1 MIRKIFFCLFAAC
14 AITAQAQNDSTKI
27 AIEQINRIKLD
38 AEHYLY
44 SEVTMPD
51 WLEAYNAAKSL
62 LKEQLSAWL
71 VNNHKDADVTSYVA
85 RSDEHIFEIKAQRG
99 NRYRAF
105 VYIKKSDIL
114 AFKEERQLV
123 TVTSDDM
130 KDKAAEESLFRIPE
144 SPAAASTPAPSPAPA
159 PTPLPAAS
167 AASAPAPPAA
177 SAPSLAGIEKDMLS
191 VSTFADIEAFIASHQ
206 EDGSVTGFGKYAS
219 RPSSGT
225 YYMFVYNRN
234 AEIPAYL
241 KVDDGKI
248 INLKTAKEDSMDA
261 YKNCGAIWFR

>member
-1 MIRKIFFCLFAAC
+1 MLMLC
-14 AITAQAQNDSTKI
+14 ALIVGAQAQNDSTKI

-44 SEVTMPD
+44 SEVTMAD

-130 KDKAAEESLFRIPE
+130 KDKAAEESLFKMPE
-144 SPAAASTPAPSPAPA
+144 QSTIETEPV
-159 PTPLPAAS
+159 LS
-167 AASAPAPPAA
+167 A
-177 SAPSLAGIEKDMLS
+177 LEKDMLTIDS
-191 VSTFADIEAFIASHQ
+191 FDKVETFITNHKKNGDIT
-206 EDGSVTGFGKYAS
+206 DYGKYAN
-219 RPSSGT
+219 RPQSGT

-234 AEIPAYL
+234 AEIPACL
-241 KVDDGKI
+241 KTDDGKI
-248 INLKTAKEDSMDA
+248 INLKTTREDAMDA
-261 YKNCGAIWFR
+261 YKNCGAIWFKASPLSK

>member
-1 MIRKIFFCLFAAC
+1 MLMLCTLVIG
-14 AITAQAQNDSTKI
+14 AQAQNDSTKI

-44 SEVTMPD
+44 SEVTMAD
-51 WLEAYNAAKSL
+51 WLEAYNAAKLL

-130 KDKAAEESLFRIPE
+130 KDKAAEESLFKMPE
-144 SPAAASTPAPSPAPA
+144 QNAPEHKVAEPETALSTLEKAM
-159 PTPLPAAS
+159 
-167 AASAPAPPAA
+167 
-177 SAPSLAGIEKDMLS
+177 LAIDNFDKVE
-191 VSTFADIEAFIASHQ
+191 TFITDHKKNGDIT
-206 EDGSVTGFGKYAS
+206 DFGKYAT
-219 RPSSGT
+219 RPQTGT
-225 YYMFVYNRN
+225 YYMFVYNRS

-241 KVDDGKI
+241 KADGGKI
-248 INLKTAKEDSMDA
+248 INLKTNKEDTMEA